1 MAMNFAI
8 TGVAGFV
15 APRHLRAIR
24 DTGNRLVAAVDP
36 HDSVGIL
43 DNFFDDVAFF
53 REFERFDRHLEKLR
67 RKGEQERVQYLSI
80 CSPNYLHDAHI
91 RLALRV
97 GANAICEKPL
107 VLNPWNL
114 DALAEM
120 EKETGKGIWT
130 ILQLRLHPS
139 IRALK
144 ERIDTEERAGRAK
157 KADVTLTYVAP
168 RGKWYLHSWKG
179 ETEKSGGLSTNIGI
193 HFFDMLLWIF
203 GGARSMKV
211 HLSEQRRESGV
222 LELERARV
230 RWFLSID
237 REDLPGSAVSGP
249 QTTFRSVNV
258 DGQEVEFSEGFAD
271 LHTESYREI
280 LAGRGFGIGDARP
293 AVELAHGI
301 RNARAE
307 ASPESPHPHFL
318 RIPR

>member
-1 MAMNFAI
+1 VAKNFAI

-43 DNFFDDVAFF
+43 DGFFDEVAYF

-67 RKGEQERVQYLSI
+67 RKGEEERVHYLSI
-80 CSPNYLHDAHI
+80 CSPNYLHDAHT

-97 GANAICEKPL
+97 GTDAICEKPL

-120 EKETGKGIWT
+120 EKETGKRVWT

-144 ERIDTEERAGRAK
+144 GRIDAEGKAGRTK
-157 KADVTLTYVAP
+157 KAEVALTYVAP
-168 RGKWYLHSWKG
+168 RGNWYLHSWKG
-179 ETEKSGGLSTNIGI
+179 EKEKAGGLSTNIGI

-203 GGARSMKV
+203 GAHRATEV
-211 HLSEQRRESGV
+211 HLSESKRESGV

-237 REDLPGSAVSGP
+237 RGDLPGGGTVGP
-249 QTTFRSVNV
+249 RTTFRSVSV
-258 DGQEVEFSEGFAD
+258 DGQEVEFSEGFSD

-280 LAGRGFGIGDARP
+280 LAGNGFGIGAARP
-293 AVELAHGI
+293 AVELVHGI
-301 RNARAE
+301 RHAPVA
-307 ASPESPHPHFL
+307 AAPGSPHPGL
-318 RIPR
+318 LKIPR